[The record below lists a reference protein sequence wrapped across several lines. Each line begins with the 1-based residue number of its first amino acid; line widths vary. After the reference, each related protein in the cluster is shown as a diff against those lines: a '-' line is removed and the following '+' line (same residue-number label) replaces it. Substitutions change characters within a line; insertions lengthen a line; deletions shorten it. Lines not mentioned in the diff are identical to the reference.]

1 MVPTRSG
8 VQQVPGGPAVAV
20 RAWADGRAW
29 LTVRSTT
36 AWAGHQ
42 LFGDLEAPV
51 RRVDLGAAGV
61 AFVGAGGTRV
71 ALHADAIDVV
81 VAGSLP
87 SDVLVAVVR
96 SLGLVGRD
104 VPASW
109 AEAATADLAAA
120 RAALPGLLLP
130 HDLAGYGPP
139 AFRVDDGGHVV
150 VGQTGPGDTGFV
162 LDEVPGTTL
171 ADPTGVDAQEVAVG
185 DGVGRLRPAAGTL
198 ELVRGGVRVT
208 VRSATATPAELVA
221 IARSLGP
228 A

>member
-1 MVPTRSG
+1 
-8 VQQVPGGPAVAV
+8 
-20 RAWADGRAW
+20 
-29 LTVRSTT
+29 
-36 AWAGHQ
+36 
-42 LFGDLEAPV
+42 
-51 RRVDLGAAGV
+51 
-61 AFVGAGGTRV
+61 
-71 ALHADAIDVV
+71 VV

-104 VPASW
+104 LPPTW

-130 HDLAGYGPP
+130 RGLTGYGPP
-139 AFRVDDGGHVV
+139 AFRVEDGGQVV

-162 LDEVPGTTL
+162 LDEIPGTTL
-171 ADPTGVDAQEVAVG
+171 GDPTGVDAQEVDVG

-221 IARSLGP
+221 IARSLEP